1 MINLILRNKTEE
13 AVSSC
18 LEQKKLVEA
27 LVLAL
32 DGSDD
37 VKQQVKNAYFKKNKE
52 NNLSRVIY
60 NASTK
65 NVTDLVAHA
74 NVENWKEVAVGIS
87 SFTTDSSEYNSK
99 MSELG
104 DRILKP
110 KMAKEMMLLF
120 VIWQVGLWIKFQISG
135 CKNCLIMSLNY

>member
-1 MINLILRNKTEE
+1 M
-13 AVSSC
+13 
-18 LEQKKLVEA
+18 EA

-104 DRILKP
+104 DRILK
-110 KMAKEMMLLF
+110 AKDGKRNDAVVCYLAGGALDK
-120 VIWQVGLWIKFQISG
+120 ISNLWLQ
-135 CKNCLIMSLNY
+135 NCLIMSLNY